1 MRQKKVKLSALLLLG
16 LGLTGLEAQTM
27 HVKQTSGTQT
37 SYLLSNIRN
46 LNFSPGN
53 ITVAKTVGIPDTY
66 ALSDIR
72 YLNFQDLT
80 TAIASVDKQ
89 GAIQLYPNPVADVL
103 NIQLPNEG
111 NQECIIELLAIDGRL
126 VCKEKQNPHENVIQV
141 NVSLLAQGIYFCKV
155 GKGTTTTTTTKFIK
169 Q

>member
-1 MRQKKVKLSALLLLG
+1 MRQKKVKLSTLLLLG
-16 LGLTGLEAQTM
+16 LGLTGLEAQTI

-53 ITVAKTVGIPDTY
+53 ITVAKTVGIPDTF

-72 YLNFQDLT
+72 HLNFQDLT

-103 NIQLPNEG
+103 NIQLTNEG
-111 NQECIIELLAIDGRL
+111 NQLCIIELLTIDGRL
-126 VCKEKQNPHENVIQV
+126 VYKEKQNPHENVIQV

-155 GKGTTTTTTTKFIK
+155 GKGTTTSTTTKFIK

>member
-37 SYLLSNIRN
+37 SYLLSNIHN

-72 YLNFQDLT
+72 YLKFQDLT

-103 NIQLPNEG
+103 NIQLTNEG
-111 NQECIIELLAIDGRL
+111 NQLCIIELLTIDGRL
-126 VCKEKQNPHENVIQV
+126 VYKEKQNPHENVIQV

-155 GKGTTTTTTTKFIK
+155 CKGTTTTTTKFIK